1 MAILDVLAHV
11 VTMQRVSRDAWFC
24 AAPGGM
30 PGADGKKW
38 GRKDPCSGTS
48 DPRLRPAI
56 GRRVNDELY
65 PTPVEDSMEITV
77 LR

>member
-48 DPRLRPAI
+48 DP
-56 GRRVNDELY
+56 
-65 PTPVEDSMEITV
+65 
-77 LR
+77 